1 MGDWDRMFG
10 CDVSAES
17 VIDSINRD
25 NFAEQ
30 RREEREVRASRKKKF
45 STFQEAR
52 AWAKANPNKI
62 FMPSPDGNGYVEK

>member
-30 RREEREVRASRKKKF
+30 RRGEREAHASRKKKF
-45 STFQEAR
+45 STFQEAL
-52 AWAKANPNKI
+52 AWSKANPNKI

>member
-25 NFAEQ
+25 YFAEQ
-30 RREEREVRASRKKKF
+30 RRGEREARAFRKKVF
-45 STFQEAR
+45 STFQEASN
-52 AWAKANPNKI
+52 WAKSNPGKS
-62 FMPSPDGNGYVEK
+62 FKRSTDGNGFTET